1 MGTEDHQ
8 ASEKIESDF
17 VIELAYI
24 CQKCYTIKNDI
35 HNAVYKDRIDD
46 MKTAETIN
54 IVCSELGITKADLA
68 KRMGML
74 PSSLYRKLARESMT
88 FEELQKCLDVLGVTI
103 EFNLQY
109 PDGNVRSSQANYEM
123 LLERMELLERELE
136 AARKAAEFHKK
147 SLRDLRTELN
157 SAVGYTELGK
167 RHGSKAEEYLEKIRQ
182 VLTNMESAISYALG
196 ESLNDEPAAEET
208 EDMEA
213 LEGKNVLLADDNE
226 LNREIM
232 REILVDHGLVV
243 EEAGNGSEAVAAVK
257 ANEPGYYH
265 FILMDI
271 EMPVMDG
278 YEATMKIRK
287 LPNRIRANVPIIA
300 LTANAF
306 PEDRERAAV
315 VGMDDFLIKPTNSA
329 RLLRTLAKFL

>member
-1 MGTEDHQ
+1 
-8 ASEKIESDF
+8 
-17 VIELAYI
+17 
-24 CQKCYTIKNDI
+24 
-35 HNAVYKDRIDD
+35 

-147 SLRDLRTELN
+147 SLRDLRT
-157 SAVGYTELGK
+157 VGYTELGK

-213 LEGKNVLLADDNE
+213 LEGKRVLLVDDNE
-226 LNREIM
+226 LNREIL

-315 VGMDDFLIKPTNSA
+315 VGMDDFLIKPTNSV